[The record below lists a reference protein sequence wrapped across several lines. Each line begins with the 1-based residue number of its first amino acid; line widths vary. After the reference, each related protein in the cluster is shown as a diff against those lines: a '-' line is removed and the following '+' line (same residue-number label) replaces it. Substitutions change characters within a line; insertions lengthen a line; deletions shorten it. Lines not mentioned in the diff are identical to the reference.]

1 MLFDDIVSFL
11 LIASIGLCVMLIGI
25 EIVDLLLFASYK
37 KEYKQ
42 YQEEFDE
49 SESDKDG
56 DNDDDL

>member
-1 MLFDDIVSFL
+1 MLIDDVETFL
-11 LIASIGLCVMLIGI
+11 LIASIGLCVMLIVI
-25 EIVDLLLFASYK
+25 ELVDLALFTSYR
-37 KEYKQ
+37 KEYEK